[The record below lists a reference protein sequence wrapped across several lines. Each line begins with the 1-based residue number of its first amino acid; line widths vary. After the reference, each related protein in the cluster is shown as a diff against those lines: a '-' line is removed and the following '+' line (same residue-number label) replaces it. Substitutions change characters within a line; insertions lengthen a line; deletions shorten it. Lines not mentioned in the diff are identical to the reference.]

1 MGKISILN
9 KEVSDIIAAGEVVEN
24 PASLVK
30 ELVENSLDAGAT
42 SIKIEISNGGREVR
56 ISDNGEGM
64 SSSDLEIC
72 TLRHATSKISKKE
85 DLFKLSTY
93 GFRGEALSSI
103 ASVAK
108 MSISTKRDGE
118 DGSILYSEA
127 GNVVGMELFSK
138 DVGTDINI
146 GNLFF
151 NVPARLKFLRSSE
164 NEYFKIKNIILKE
177 ALVNYKVAFTLNI
190 EGKTKISTS
199 GNGIENTILEL
210 FNGQVLKSMSK
221 FDWGYLGNATLNRSS
236 KDYIFTYFNGR
247 YAKSHM
253 VDKAIID
260 AYYTRLDKGKYPF
273 AIVFMDID
281 PSYIDVNVHPSKK
294 IVKFTNEPAIY
305 KSVRKKIEEALDRAD
320 RTVLS
325 ESIGNSPVNYSAKS
339 FSGMGVNVD
348 MKNSIDANNYN
359 NSDINNTNKI
369 NNISSY
375 KSYDSYRDKDNKSNP
390 NNSTINKI
398 DSSLFS
404 DIKSEIKDNIKM
416 ENQKIEDSNADDYF
430 KDNIFVGQIYDSF
443 SIVQCKDRIEIYD
456 QHIVQERI
464 LYEEIK
470 GKYESKKIISQSLLV
485 PIRISLSALDKGKV
499 LDNITF
505 FKDFGFNIEDFGSKD
520 IVIRSVPLFN
530 FLDSIENIF
539 KDLVDILIQ
548 GKIKDEIKD
557 IREKTI
563 IMMSCRKSI
572 KAGDRV
578 STEEMKF
585 LINKLHKIGKYS
597 CPHGRNII
605 IDLPLSYIEKKFKR
619 R

>member
-1 MGKISILN
+1 MGKILILN

-42 SIKIEISNGGREVR
+42 NIKIEISNGGREVR
-56 ISDNGEGM
+56 VSDNGEGM

-103 ASVAK
+103 ASVSR

-146 GNLFF
+146 ANLFF
-151 NVPARLKFLRSSE
+151 NVPARLKFLRNAE

-190 EGKTKISTS
+190 DGKTKVSTS
-199 GNGIENTILEL
+199 GNGLENTILEL
-210 FNGQVLKSMSK
+210 FNAQVLKSMIK

-236 KDYIFTYFNGR
+236 KDYMFTYFNGR

-294 IVKFTNEPAIY
+294 IVKFTNEPAVY
-305 KSVRKKIEEALDRAD
+305 KSVRKKIEEALQQSD
-320 RTVLS
+320 RTILS
-325 ESIGNSPVNYSAKS
+325 ESIGESPVNYSSKS

-348 MKNSIDANNYN
+348 IKDSN
-359 NSDINNTNKI
+359 NSNKFNN
-369 NNISSY
+369 SSY
-375 KSYDSYRDKDNKSNP
+375 GSYDSYKNVKNDSSF
-390 NNSTINKI
+390 NNFSSSKI
-398 DSSLFS
+398 DSSMFE
-404 DIKSEIKDNIKM
+404 DAKNEIKDNIKM
-416 ENQKIEDSNADDYF
+416 ENQKIKDSNAEDYF
-430 KDNIFVGQIYDSF
+430 KDNVFVGQIYESF

-470 GKYESKKIISQSLLV
+470 EKYEAKKIISQSLLV
-485 PIRISLSALDKGKV
+485 PIRVSLTALDKGEV
-499 LDNITF
+499 LDNIDF

-520 IVIRSVPLFN
+520 IVIRSVPLFA

-539 KDLVDILIQ
+539 KDLVDILVQ
-548 GKIKDEIKD
+548 GKIKNEIKD

-605 IDLPLSYIEKKFKR
+605 IDLPLSYLEKKFKR